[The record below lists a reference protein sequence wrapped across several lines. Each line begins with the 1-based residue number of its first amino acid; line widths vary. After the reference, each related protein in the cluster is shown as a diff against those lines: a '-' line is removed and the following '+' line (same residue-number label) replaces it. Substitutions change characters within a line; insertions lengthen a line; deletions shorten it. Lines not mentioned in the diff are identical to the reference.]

1 MPTPSQDALIREEFN
16 RWAEAGRGAEME
28 DHHRPIT
35 DPTLALMNLEPSD
48 VVLDLGCGT
57 GWLSR
62 QIAGRVPEGRVVGVD
77 VSNEMIERAKRAS
90 AALPNVTFLVGTA
103 DHIPWES
110 GVFTQAISV
119 ESAYYWPDPASG
131 VGELFRVLRPGG
143 SAWVL
148 INFYRDNPY
157 CHQWA
162 RELKVSVQLLSAED
176 WAALFR
182 AAGYAQVEH
191 RRIPDL
197 SPTPDVYAGRWF
209 RDADEMR
216 KFKAEGALLIHGIK

>member
-1 MPTPSQDALIREEFN
+1 MQIPSQDALIREEFN

-35 DPTLALMNLEPSD
+35 DPTLELMKLQPSD

-62 QIAGRVPEGRVVGVD
+62 QIAARVPDGRVVGID
-77 VSNEMIERAKRAS
+77 VSDEMIERAKRAS
-90 AALPNVTFLVGTA
+90 AGLSNVAFLVGTA
-103 DHIPWES
+103 DRIPWES
-110 GVFTQAISV
+110 AFFSQAVSV

-131 VGELFRVLRPGG
+131 VGELFRVMRPGG
-143 SAWVL
+143 NVWIL

-162 RELKVSVQLLSAED
+162 RALKVPVHLLSADE
-176 WAALFR
+176 WTALFR
-182 AAGYAQVEH
+182 AAGFAHVEH

-197 SPTPDVYAGRWF
+197 SPTPDAYAGRWF

-216 KFKAEGALLIHGIK
+216 KFKAVGALLIHGIK